1 MGQTVPAGDRPG
13 LHTGTIPM
21 ADDDDRHG
29 REFDRVHAEACAEGD
44 APVGTMMTAAG
55 FIGRLFSIVSEHPIY
70 FASLANEK
78 DAPGEPGE
86 KHVITREVDAIRRFV
101 RKWDRRGRAIYFCV
115 ATIRPNATQRAK
127 ATISEIVLLHVDV
140 DFKDSD
146 LAPAEIEA
154 RVKQLRLPPS
164 IVVSSG
170 HGLHLYWCLRE
181 SIAATPETIEQV
193 EAVLKLL
200 CDHVGG
206 DRQCCE
212 VARLMRLPGSHNSK
226 FGEWRDVA
234 VLADRENC
242 RYGLDE
248 IEEWVSETAPIIRRK
263 DEPPAPDN
271 PWLAVASQFGIK
283 PPIDVEQR
291 LAAMRYGGAGERSV
305 HQTQLSVTAALLNR
319 GHPLEGTVAAVL
331 KATRAAAGEHGERW
345 NWRREEQAVR
355 RMCADWL
362 AKHPRDAAE
371 QATGT
376 DGVISLDKE
385 RAERKPKARAK
396 PAARHAAPIAIADGV
411 IAIVRKSGGNL
422 LLTGGDL
429 HLYQDG
435 IWRVAG
441 GAEQQRL
448 RCLIQ
453 QGCEALG
460 EGAKLSVVNAAW
472 KRLNEHPKL
481 YRETVAWDRHGLVAV
496 ANGVLDLQTG
506 GFSDWKSEYFLRRKL
521 GVAYEPARSCP
532 EFLDLVAV
540 NFADRTADVRQGIV
554 GLLQEF
560 FGACLGVGLLNR
572 EHRRALLL
580 TGPSRTGKTELA
592 NIIRLLV
599 GEPVASPAVS
609 EIGERFGT
617 ATFYGASAW
626 IRDDA
631 VNEGDRIDPERFK
644 TIVTGEPIDIERKN
658 CPPLRQVRLDIPVIL
673 TANSLPTSRDSSDA
687 IFNRSLVVEMTNVF
701 GEEAAVEARR
711 QRGVPLGRSIGS
723 WVFEREGPGILN
735 WALAG
740 LARLLARGQ
749 YEIPAQVQGAIQAF
763 KDDSNPVAEW
773 ARTMLARSDITKI
786 ERGDLLCAFHGWQ
799 QEEMG
804 EDARLKG
811 GRWLIPKLRAA
822 CPWITSVTVMGNRH
836 FGGIRLN
843 DEGLKYWQRQSTE
856 AAQRGHG
863 SRGTA
868 SSTESVNRPWKAALD
883 E

>member
-1 MGQTVPAGDRPG
+1 MAGTVRIGII
-13 LHTGTIPM
+13 HMT
-21 ADDDDRHG
+21 DDDDRHG
-29 REFDRVHAEACAEGD
+29 REFDRLHAEARAGKPTGAEI
-44 APVGTMMTAAG
+44 AAG
-55 FIGRLFSIVSEHPIY
+55 FVARVFGPVSEGPVY
-70 FASLANEK
+70 LSSLAN
-78 DAPGEPGE
+78 GENKEGE
-86 KHVITREVDAIRRFV
+86 AGERHVLTRDGGEVQEFV
-101 RKWDRRGRAIYFCV
+101 CRWDRPRRGLFFCV
-115 ATIRPNATQRAK
+115 SALQAGAK
-127 ATISEIVLLHVDV
+127 RRKADVAEIVVLHADI
-140 DFKDSD
+140 DFKGID
-146 LAPAEIEA
+146 LTRAEIEA
-154 RVKQLRLPPS
+154 RIRQLRLPPS

-170 HGLHLYWCLRE
+170 HGLHLYWVLRE

-193 EAVLKLL
+193 EAVLRQL

-212 VARLMRLPGSHNSK
+212 VSRLMRLPGSHNSK
-226 FGEWRDVA
+226 GGEWHPVEIL
-234 VLADRENC
+234 VERENC
-242 RYGLDE
+242 RYDLDE
-248 IEEWVSETAPIIRRK
+248 VEEWLSETAPILRRK
-263 DEPPAPDN
+263 DEAPADEN

-283 PPIDVEQR
+283 PPVDVEQR
-291 LAAMRYGGAGERSV
+291 LAAMTYGGSGDTSV
-305 HQTQLSVTAALLNR
+305 HQTQISVTAALLNR
-319 GHPLEGTVAAVL
+319 GHPLDDVVATVL
-331 KATRAAAGEHGERW
+331 EATRAAAGEHGERW
-345 NWRREEQAVR
+345 NWNREERAVR

-362 AKHPRDAAE
+362 AKNPEIGQRQQPEAG
-371 QATGT
+371 ATGT
-376 DGVISLDKE
+376 DGVISLAKE
-385 RAERKPKARAK
+385 RAERKSKARAK
-396 PAARHAAPIAIADGV
+396 PAGPHAPPIAIAEGV
-411 IAIVRKSGGNL
+411 IGIVRNEGGDL

-429 HLYQDG
+429 YLYEDG

-441 GAEQQRL
+441 AAEEQRL

-460 EGAKLSVVNAAW
+460 EGAKLGTVNAAW
-472 KRLNEHPKL
+472 KRLTEHPEL
-481 YRETVAWDRHGLVAV
+481 YHETVAWDRRGLVAV
-496 ANGVLDLQTG
+496 ANGVLDLRTRS
-506 GFSDWKSEYFLRRKL
+506 FSGWKPEYYLRRKL
-521 GVAYEPARSCP
+521 GVSYDPARTCP
-532 EFLDLVAV
+532 EFLDMVATS
-540 NFADRTADVRQGIV
+540 FADRDAKARQAAV
-554 GLLQEF
+554 ALLQEF
-560 FGACLGVGLLNR
+560 FGACLGAGMLNG

-658 CPPLRQVRLDIPVIL
+658 CPPLRQVRLEIPVVL

-687 IFNRSLVVEMTNVF
+687 IFNGCLVVEMTNVF
-701 GEEAAVEARR
+701 DEAAAVEARR
-711 QRGVPLGRSIGS
+711 RRGVPPGVSIGP

-749 YEIPAQVQGAIQAF
+749 YDIPEDVRAAIQAF

-773 ARTMLARSDITKI
+773 ARTMLTRSDITKI

-799 QEEMG
+799 REEMG

-822 CPWITSVTVMGNRH
+822 CPWIAAVKIMGNRY
-836 FGGIRLN
+836 FGGVKLT
-843 DEGLKYWQRQSTE
+843 DEGLKSWERQSTE
-856 AAQRGHG
+856 AAQRGYG
-863 SRGTA
+863 SRGTTSA
-868 SSTESVNRPWKAALD
+868 ADFVNKPWDGKTES
-883 E
+883 